1 MTTHTSA
8 PRSRVILACVAAG
21 IFLTGPG
28 LAVSDESPSETRAFD
43 DGGVLMIPAS
53 AFSVSGF
60 DPDGHE
66 FWAASG
72 YYRGTAT
79 TTGCIKA
86 AVYLPQYA
94 RVTSVSATVYDN
106 ADPHDI
112 LIHLNRVDKDTGT
125 KVTMAELETT
135 AQSGSLLFPSDTS
148 IVVPVILFP
157 QYIYYVGTCLN
168 SSSLRLYGVRIDYE
182 TGLFADGFESGST
195 SAWSAVN

>member
-1 MTTHTSA
+1 MMTHTSD

-21 IFLTGPG
+21 IFLIGPG
-28 LAVSDESPSETRAFD
+28 LAASDESPSDARAFD
-43 DGGVLMIPAS
+43 DGGVLMIPAA

-66 FWAASG
+66 FWGGSG
-72 YYRGTAT
+72 YYRGTDT

-94 RVTSVSATVYDN
+94 KVTSVSATVYDN

-112 LIHLNRVDKDTGT
+112 QIHLNRVDKDTGT
-125 KVTMAELETT
+125 KLTMAELETT
-135 AQSGSLLFPSDTS
+135 AQSTSLLFPSDTS
-148 IVVPVILFP
+148 IVAPVVLFP

-168 SSSLRLYGVRIDYE
+168 SGSLRLYGVRIDYE
-182 TGLFADGFESGST
+182 TGLFADGFESGGTSGWST
-195 SAWSAVN
+195 VH